1 MQGWPSCVRNL
12 PEAQRK
18 LRIRRK
24 FVPTTYHVPQ
34 EEESSDAGP
43 KGGADVL
50 YDPAADH
57 PNFDAGLALLDVGQ
71 SAKVTFIDALGN
83 IGPLNA
89 RLQQP
94 LIVSVTA
101 TGV

>member
-1 MQGWPSCVRNL
+1 M
-12 PEAQRK
+12 E
-18 LRIRRK
+18 K

-50 YDPAADH
+50 YDLAADH

-71 SAKVTFIDALGN
+71 SAKVIFIDALGN

-101 TGV
+101 TEV